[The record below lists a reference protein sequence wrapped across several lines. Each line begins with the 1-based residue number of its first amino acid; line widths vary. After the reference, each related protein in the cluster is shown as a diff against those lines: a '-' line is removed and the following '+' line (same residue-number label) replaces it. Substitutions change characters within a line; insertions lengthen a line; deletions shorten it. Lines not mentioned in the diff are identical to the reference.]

1 MLHVLYILSLTD
13 PIAAPVSQEPAE
25 PPEMDEAAAE
35 AAQKEKEEAEA
46 ALKKE
51 LGDIEVKSGDYQIQ
65 VRSTPQCSVV

>member
-1 MLHVLYILSLTD
+1 
-13 PIAAPVSQEPAE
+13 
-25 PPEMDEAAAE
+25 MDEAAAE

-65 VRSTPQCSVV
+65 VRLFDDDHYGRSRHMTHPFVPFALIAGAHH